1 MKSKEKYCWTS
12 GIMCFIWIR
21 FDMLILILK
30 ILPSFHGILHH
41 SLKKMITI
49 LMIFHSNCLINLA
62 WILFLLSYMVFHS
75 YPIKQNQS
83 AKKGVYTLSTCSIH
97 CKHLWREVKTGWM
110 FSLNWFEFWLQRT
123 ENIGTLYIMDSR

>member
-49 LMIFHSNCLINLA
+49 LMIFHSNCLINLVC
-62 WILFLLSYMVFHS
+62 ILVILHAMVFLSY
-75 YPIKQNQS
+75 PLKQNKS
-83 AKKGVYTLSTCSIH
+83 AKKVYIPYLHAQSIA
-97 CKHLWREVKTGWM
+97 
-110 FSLNWFEFWLQRT
+110 
-123 ENIGTLYIMDSR
+123 NIYEEKLKQGGCLA